1 MANRLESA
9 LDTARLY
16 QETQQSALYERI
28 VSDVSARMR
37 ETLDIETM
45 LKTAAREI
53 QQALNLAEA
62 EIRLGSTTDSSDRSE
77 KDKSS

>member
-1 MANRLESA
+1 
-9 LDTARLY
+9 
-16 QETQQSALYERI
+16 
-28 VSDVSARMR
+28 
-37 ETLDIETM
+37 M

-77 KDKSS
+77 KEK